1 MTLRRVFSLLL
12 LLVSCSLLFS
22 CGDGSVA
29 ETEHIHEYCLVDTV
43 YGTCLEPGHQLFVC
57 SCGEQFESAVPMP
70 HTYASEP
77 AKIGMNS
84 YVKYFCEVCGA
95 YALVHDQTFIYSVD
109 FEDAEDAKTAFVKGN
124 TEIYRTSVSKVG
136 SGSDVSLVDDMGDKS
151 LKAVDTNIYT
161 LDKTRAIE
169 EGKDFV
175 ISFDIRFEEYGR
187 TTIFSIICQNQGKTD
202 FSYNS
207 GLVFIEEDG
216 KLSTSAPG
224 NAAVFQKAT
233 FSKEGYDTVTIKGN
247 LKTGLYDVYFNG
259 EQKEK

>member
-259 EQKEK
+259 EQKET